1 MSYLALARKWRPRQ
15 FADVVG
21 QGPVVQALRHALDHD
36 RLHPAI
42 LLTGTRG
49 VGKTTLA
56 RIVAKGL
63 NCSEGVS
70 GTPCGVCD
78 SCREIDEGRAV
89 DMLEIDAASHTGVEN
104 IREVIENAQYSPA
117 RSRYK
122 VYLIDEVHML
132 SKGAFNALLKTLEE
146 PPPHVKFILATTDP
160 QKLPITIL
168 SRCLQFGLRR
178 MTVALIQAQLL
189 QLVAAENVVADAG
202 ALRAI
207 ARAADGS
214 MRDALSL
221 LDQTI
226 AFASGEALTEAAVD
240 TLIGNVGRSAL
251 WPVLDALLADDRPGV
266 AAQFARLEALSPD
279 YAALADELVAV
290 LQRLAVVQLLPDARN
305 EADEAELL
313 SLTERVHPEQV
324 QVLYQIAVAG
334 RRDLQWAP
342 EPRLGFEMTLLR
354 MLAFQIDDAPAPPGG
369 TAVGGGS
376 GARSGSGQP
385 RGGAGAGPDTR
396 SASAPATTATVAAQ
410 PTGVR
415 PSAAP
420 PVAEA
425 PPATSATTAPGVQNT
440 PPSAAETAAVTSG
453 SAGVL
458 AQRWRLLVERLP
470 IDGFVK
476 GLARNCVLREQS
488 GPDWQLE
495 LTVSAQYLLKP
506 DRVEALQH
514 AVVETHG
521 EPVRLVMAV
530 AEAELDDVPAQL
542 DAADVRARQAEA
554 EAAVTRDPVV
564 ASFTQQ
570 FGARVRA
577 GSIQPPAPPSVH

>member
-89 DMLEIDAASHTGVEN
+89 DMLEIDAASHTGVDN

-132 SKGAFNALLKTLEE
+132 SRGAFNALLKTLEE
-146 PPPHVKFILATTDP
+146 PPPHVKFMLATTDP

-189 QLVAAENVVADAG
+189 QLVTAEKVVADAG

-290 LQRLAVVQLLPDARN
+290 LQRLAVVQLLPDART

-313 SLTERVHPEQV
+313 SLSERVHPEQV

-369 TAVGGGS
+369 TAAGGGS
-376 GARSGSGQP
+376 GSRSGSGQP
-385 RGGAGAGPDTR
+385 RGGAAPDTR
-396 SASAPATTATVAAQ
+396 SASAPATTA
-410 PTGVR
+410 
-415 PSAAP
+415 S
-420 PVAEA
+420 
-425 PPATSATTAPGVQNT
+425 GVQNT
-440 PPSAAETAAVTSG
+440 PPPAAETASG

-476 GLARNCVLREQS
+476 GLARNCVLREQ
-488 GPDWQLE
+488 GGADWQLE

-506 DRVEALQH
+506 DRVEALQN

-542 DAADVRARQAEA
+542 DAADVRAQQAEA

>member
-132 SKGAFNALLKTLEE
+132 SRGAFNALLKTLEE

-189 QLVAAENVVADAG
+189 QLVTAENVVADAG

-290 LQRLAVVQLLPDARN
+290 LQRLAVVQLLPDART

-313 SLTERVHPEQV
+313 SLSERVHPEQV

-369 TAVGGGS
+369 TAAGGGS
-376 GARSGSGQP
+376 GSRSGSGQP
-385 RGGAGAGPDTR
+385 RGGAAADTR
-396 SASAPATTATVAAQ
+396 SASAPATTAS
-410 PTGVR
+410 GV
-415 PSAAP
+415 P
-420 PVAEA
+420 
-425 PPATSATTAPGVQNT
+425 NT
-440 PPSAAETAAVTSG
+440 PPPAAETASG

-476 GLARNCVLREQS
+476 GLARNCVLREQ
-488 GPDWQLE
+488 GGADWQLE

-506 DRVEALQH
+506 DRVEALQN

-542 DAADVRARQAEA
+542 DAADVRAQQAEA

>member
-15 FADVVG
+15 FDDVVG

-56 RIVAKGL
+56 RILAKGL

-160 QKLPITIL
+160 QKLPVTIL

-189 QLVAAENVVADAG
+189 QLATAENVTTETG

-226 AFASGEALTEAAVD
+226 AFASGGAVTEDAVD
-240 TLIGNVGRSAL
+240 TLIGHVGRSAL

-266 AAQFARLEALSPD
+266 AAQFGRLEALSPD

-313 SLTERVHPEQV
+313 ALCERVHPEQI
-324 QVLYQIAVAG
+324 QVLYQIAVNG

-342 EPRLGFEMTLLR
+342 EPRLGFEMILLR
-354 MLAFQIDDAPAPPGG
+354 MLAFQLDDAPPAAGPSSPGGSRNGSNGAGTIDHGEAAGPGPSAASSKALAAAPPP
-369 TAVGGGS
+369 AAPQV
-376 GARSGSGQP
+376 AEP
-385 RGGAGAGPDTR
+385 EPKPNPGP
-396 SASAPATTATVAAQ
+396 ALH
-410 PTGVR
+410 
-415 PSAAP
+415 AAP
-420 PVAEA
+420 PVEG
-425 PPATSATTAPGVQNT
+425 PAVQLPDT
-440 PPSAAETAAVTSG
+440 PVSD
-453 SAGVL
+453 GVL

-470 IDGFVK
+470 VDAFVK
-476 GLARNCVLREQS
+476 GLARNSVLREQTAT
-488 GPDWQLE
+488 DWRLE
-495 LTVSAQYLLKP
+495 LTPSAQYLLKA
-506 DRVEALQH
+506 DRLEALQ
-514 AVVETHG
+514 T
-521 EPVRLVMAV
+521 AV
-530 AEAELDDVPAQL
+530 ADTLGAPRRLSITVAAGELDDVPAQL
-542 DAADVRARQAEA
+542 DAADAHARQAEA

-564 ASFTQQ
+564 ASFVQQ
-570 FGARVRA
+570 FGARVRP
-577 GSIQPPAPPSVH
+577 GSIQPPASPSVH

>member
-89 DMLEIDAASHTGVEN
+89 DMLEIDAASHTGVDN

-132 SKGAFNALLKTLEE
+132 SRGAFNALLKTLEE
-146 PPPHVKFILATTDP
+146 PPPHVKFMLATTDP

-189 QLVAAENVVADAG
+189 QLVTAEKVVADAG

-290 LQRLAVVQLLPDARN
+290 LQRLAVVQLLPDART

-313 SLTERVHPEQV
+313 SLSERVHPEQV

-369 TAVGGGS
+369 TAAGGGS
-376 GARSGSGQP
+376 GSRSGSGQP
-385 RGGAGAGPDTR
+385 RGGAAPDTR
-396 SASAPATTATVAAQ
+396 SASAPATTA
-410 PTGVR
+410 
-415 PSAAP
+415 S
-420 PVAEA
+420 
-425 PPATSATTAPGVQNT
+425 GVQNT
-440 PPSAAETAAVTSG
+440 PPPAAETASG
-453 SAGVL
+453 SAGAL

-476 GLARNCVLREQS
+476 GLARNCVLREQ
-488 GPDWQLE
+488 GGADWQLE

-506 DRVEALQH
+506 DRVEALQN
-514 AVVETHG
+514 AVVDTHG

-542 DAADVRARQAEA
+542 DAADVRAQQAEA

>member
-251 WPVLDALLADDRPGV
+251 WPGLDALLADDRPGV

-369 TAVGGGS
+369 TAAGGGS

-425 PPATSATTAPGVQNT
+425 PPATSATTAPGVQNA

-458 AQRWRLLVERLP
+458 AQRWRLLVEHLP

>member
-89 DMLEIDAASHTGVEN
+89 DMLEIDAASHTGVDN

-132 SKGAFNALLKTLEE
+132 SRGAFNALLKTLEE
-146 PPPHVKFILATTDP
+146 PPPHVKFMLATTDP

-189 QLVAAENVVADAG
+189 QLVTAENVVADAG

-290 LQRLAVVQLLPDARN
+290 LQRLAVVQLLPDART

-313 SLTERVHPEQV
+313 SLSERVHPEQV

-369 TAVGGGS
+369 TAAGGGS
-376 GARSGSGQP
+376 RSRSGSGQP
-385 RGGAGAGPDTR
+385 RGGAAPDTR
-396 SASAPATTATVAAQ
+396 SASAPATPATAAAQ
-410 PTGVR
+410 PTGVSR
-415 PSAAP
+415 AP
-420 PVAEA
+420 APGVAEA
-425 PPATSATTAPGVQNT
+425 PPATPATTASGVQNT
-440 PPSAAETAAVTSG
+440 PPPAAETASG

-476 GLARNCVLREQS
+476 GLARNCVLREQ
-488 GPDWQLE
+488 GGADWQLE

-506 DRVEALQH
+506 DRVEALQN
-514 AVVETHG
+514 AVVDTHG

-542 DAADVRARQAEA
+542 DAADVRAQQAEA

>member
-132 SKGAFNALLKTLEE
+132 SRGAFNALLKTLEE

-189 QLVAAENVVADAG
+189 QLVTAEKVVADAG

-290 LQRLAVVQLLPDARN
+290 LQRLAVVQLLPDART

-313 SLTERVHPEQV
+313 SLSERVHPEQV

-369 TAVGGGS
+369 TAAGGGS
-376 GARSGSGQP
+376 GSRSGSGQP
-385 RGGAGAGPDTR
+385 RGGAAPDTR
-396 SASAPATTATVAAQ
+396 SASAPATTATAAAQ
-410 PTGVR
+410 PTGVSR
-415 PSAAP
+415 AP
-420 PVAEA
+420 APGVAEA
-425 PPATSATTAPGVQNT
+425 PPATPATTASGVQNT
-440 PPSAAETAAVTSG
+440 PPPAAETASG

-476 GLARNCVLREQS
+476 GLARNCVLREQ
-488 GPDWQLE
+488 GGADWQLE

-506 DRVEALQH
+506 DRVEALQN

-542 DAADVRARQAEA
+542 DAADVRAQQAEA

>member
-189 QLVAAENVVADAG
+189 QLVTAEKVIAETG

-221 LDQTI
+221 LDQSI
-226 AFASGEALTEAAVD
+226 AFASGEAVTEAAVD
-240 TLIGNVGRSAL
+240 TLIGHVGRSAL

-266 AAQFARLEALSPD
+266 AAQFGRLEALSPD

-313 SLTERVHPEQV
+313 AMCERVHPEQV

-354 MLAFQIDDAPAPPGG
+354 MLAFQLEDVPVPPAGPI
-369 TAVGGGS
+369 GGGS
-376 GARSGSGQP
+376 GAKGSGGESNPDRGSGSG
-385 RGGAGAGPDTR
+385 AS
-396 SASAPATTATVAAQ
+396 SASSAASVAPPATTAADRAV
-410 PTGVR
+410 PEM
-415 PSAAP
+415 
-420 PVAEA
+420 AEA
-425 PPATSATTAPGVQNT
+425 PPPARAPPPIAERSVVEEAAPVPATTASV
-440 PPSAAETAAVTSG
+440 SS
-453 SAGVL
+453 GVL

-476 GLARNCVLREQS
+476 GLARNCVLREQ
-488 GPDWQLE
+488 GEANWQLE
-495 LTVSAQYLLKP
+495 LTVSAQYLLKA
-506 DRVEALQH
+506 DRLEALQ
-514 AVVETHG
+514 T
-521 EPVRLVMAV
+521 AV
-530 AEAELDDVPAQL
+530 ADTQGESIQLKMEVAAAELDDVPAQL
-542 DAADVRARQAEA
+542 DAADARAQQAEA

-564 ASFTQQ
+564 ASFIQQ
-570 FGARVRA
+570 FGARVRP
-577 GSIQPPAPPSVH
+577 GSIQPPASPSVH

>member
-89 DMLEIDAASHTGVEN
+89 DMLEIDAASHTGVDN

-132 SKGAFNALLKTLEE
+132 SRGAFNALLKTLEE
-146 PPPHVKFILATTDP
+146 PPPHVKFMLATTDP

-189 QLVAAENVVADAG
+189 QLVTAEKVVADAG

-290 LQRLAVVQLLPDARN
+290 LQRLAVVQLLPDART

-313 SLTERVHPEQV
+313 SLSERVHPEQV

-369 TAVGGGS
+369 TAAGGGS
-376 GARSGSGQP
+376 GSRSGSGQP
-385 RGGAGAGPDTR
+385 RGGAAPDTR
-396 SASAPATTATVAAQ
+396 SASAPATTA
-410 PTGVR
+410 
-415 PSAAP
+415 S
-420 PVAEA
+420 
-425 PPATSATTAPGVQNT
+425 GVQNT
-440 PPSAAETAAVTSG
+440 PPPAAETASG

-476 GLARNCVLREQS
+476 GLARNCVLREQ
-488 GPDWQLE
+488 GGADWQLE

-506 DRVEALQH
+506 DRVEALQN
-514 AVVETHG
+514 AVVDTHG

-542 DAADVRARQAEA
+542 DAADVRAQQAEA

>member
-89 DMLEIDAASHTGVEN
+89 DMLEIDAASHTGVDN

-132 SKGAFNALLKTLEE
+132 SRGAFNALLKTLEE
-146 PPPHVKFILATTDP
+146 PPPHVKFMLATTDP

-189 QLVAAENVVADAG
+189 QLVTAEKVVADAG

-290 LQRLAVVQLLPDARN
+290 LQRLAVVQLLPDART

-313 SLTERVHPEQV
+313 SLSERVHPEQV

-369 TAVGGGS
+369 TAAGGGS
-376 GARSGSGQP
+376 GSRSGSGQP
-385 RGGAGAGPDTR
+385 RGGAAPDTR
-396 SASAPATTATVAAQ
+396 SASAPATTA
-410 PTGVR
+410 
-415 PSAAP
+415 S
-420 PVAEA
+420 
-425 PPATSATTAPGVQNT
+425 GVQNT
-440 PPSAAETAAVTSG
+440 PPPAAETASG

-476 GLARNCVLREQS
+476 GLARNCVLREQ
-488 GPDWQLE
+488 GGADWQLE

-506 DRVEALQH
+506 DRVEALQN
-514 AVVETHG
+514 AVVDTHG
-521 EPVRLVMAV
+521 EPARLVMAV

-542 DAADVRARQAEA
+542 DAADVRAQQAEA

>member
-1 MSYLALARKWRPRQ
+1 
-15 FADVVG
+15 
-21 QGPVVQALRHALDHD
+21 
-36 RLHPAI
+36 
-42 LLTGTRG
+42 
-49 VGKTTLA
+49 
-56 RIVAKGL
+56 
-63 NCSEGVS
+63 
-70 GTPCGVCD
+70 
-78 SCREIDEGRAV
+78 
-89 DMLEIDAASHTGVEN
+89 
-104 IREVIENAQYSPA
+104 
-117 RSRYK
+117 
-122 VYLIDEVHML
+122 
-132 SKGAFNALLKTLEE
+132 
-146 PPPHVKFILATTDP
+146 
-160 QKLPITIL
+160 
-168 SRCLQFGLRR
+168 

-189 QLVAAENVVADAG
+189 QLVTAEKVVADAG

-290 LQRLAVVQLLPDARN
+290 LQRLAVVQLLPDART

-313 SLTERVHPEQV
+313 SLSERVHPEQV

-369 TAVGGGS
+369 TAAGGGS
-376 GARSGSGQP
+376 GSRSGSGQP
-385 RGGAGAGPDTR
+385 RGGAAPDTR
-396 SASAPATTATVAAQ
+396 SASAPATTA
-410 PTGVR
+410 
-415 PSAAP
+415 S
-420 PVAEA
+420 
-425 PPATSATTAPGVQNT
+425 GVQNT
-440 PPSAAETAAVTSG
+440 PPPAAETASG

-476 GLARNCVLREQS
+476 GLARNCVLREQ
-488 GPDWQLE
+488 GGADWQLE

-506 DRVEALQH
+506 DRVEALQN
-514 AVVETHG
+514 AVVDTHG

-542 DAADVRARQAEA
+542 DAADVRAQQAEA

>member
-89 DMLEIDAASHTGVEN
+89 DMLEIDAASHTGVDN

-132 SKGAFNALLKTLEE
+132 SRGAFNALLKTLEE

-160 QKLPITIL
+160 QKLPVTIL

-189 QLVAAENVVADAG
+189 QLATAENVTTETG

-226 AFASGEALTEAAVD
+226 AFASGGAVTEDAVD
-240 TLIGNVGRSAL
+240 TLIGHVGHSAL
-251 WPVLDALLADDRPGV
+251 RPVLDALLADDRPGV
-266 AAQFARLEALSPD
+266 AAQFGRLEALSPD

-313 SLTERVHPEQV
+313 ALCERVHPEQV
-324 QVLYQIAVAG
+324 QVLYQIAVNG

-354 MLAFQIDDAPAPPGG
+354 MLALQLDDAPPSA
-369 TAVGGGS
+369 GGS
-376 GARSGSGQP
+376 RSGNSNAGSTNN
-385 RGGAGAGPDTR
+385 GEGAGPGP
-396 SASAPATTATVAAQ
+396 SAASSKALAAAPPPAAPQVAEPEPGPALH
-410 PTGVR
+410 
-415 PSAAP
+415 AAP
-420 PVAEA
+420 PVEG
-425 PPATSATTAPGVQNT
+425 PAVQLPDT
-440 PPSAAETAAVTSG
+440 PVSD
-453 SAGVL
+453 GVL

-470 IDGFVK
+470 VDAFVK
-476 GLARNCVLREQS
+476 GLARNSVLREQTAT
-488 GPDWQLE
+488 DWRLE
-495 LTVSAQYLLKP
+495 LTPSAQYLLKA
-506 DRVEALQH
+506 DRLEALQT
-514 AVVETHG
+514 AVIDTLG
-521 EPVRLVMAV
+521 APRRLSITV
-530 AEAELDDVPAQL
+530 AAGELDDVPAQL
-542 DAADVRARQAEA
+542 DAADAHARQAEA

-564 ASFTQQ
+564 ASFAQQ
-570 FGARVRA
+570 FGARVRP
-577 GSIQPPAPPSVH
+577 GSIQPPASPSVH

>member
-369 TAVGGGS
+369 TAAGGGS

-385 RGGAGAGPDTR
+385 RGGGAGPDTR

-506 DRVEALQH
+506 DRVEALQN

-521 EPVRLVMAV
+521 EPVRLVVAV

>member
-189 QLVAAENVVADAG
+189 QLVTAEKVVADAG

-290 LQRLAVVQLLPDARN
+290 LQRLAVVQLLPDART

-313 SLTERVHPEQV
+313 SLSERVHPEQV

-369 TAVGGGS
+369 TAAGGGS

-385 RGGAGAGPDTR
+385 RGGGAGPDTR

-476 GLARNCVLREQS
+476 GLARNCVLRKQG

-506 DRVEALQH
+506 DRVEALQN
-514 AVVETHG
+514 AVVDTHG

-542 DAADVRARQAEA
+542 DAADVRAQQAEA

>member
-132 SKGAFNALLKTLEE
+132 SRGAFNALLKTLEE
-146 PPPHVKFILATTDP
+146 PPPHVKFMLATTDP

-189 QLVAAENVVADAG
+189 QLVTAEKVVADAG

-290 LQRLAVVQLLPDARN
+290 LQRLAVVQLLPDART

-313 SLTERVHPEQV
+313 SLSERVHPEQG

-369 TAVGGGS
+369 TAAGGGS
-376 GARSGSGQP
+376 RSRSGSGQP
-385 RGGAGAGPDTR
+385 RGGAAADTR
-396 SASAPATTATVAAQ
+396 SASAPATPATAAAQ
-410 PTGVR
+410 PTGVSR
-415 PSAAP
+415 AP
-420 PVAEA
+420 APGVAEA
-425 PPATSATTAPGVQNT
+425 PPATPATTASGVQNT
-440 PPSAAETAAVTSG
+440 PPPAAETASG
-453 SAGVL
+453 SAGAL

-476 GLARNCVLREQS
+476 GLARNCVLRKQ
-488 GPDWQLE
+488 GGADWQLE

-506 DRVEALQH
+506 DRVEALQN

-542 DAADVRARQAEA
+542 DAADVRAQQAEA

>member
-132 SKGAFNALLKTLEE
+132 SRGAFNALLKTLEE

-189 QLVAAENVVADAG
+189 QLVTAENVVADAG

-290 LQRLAVVQLLPDARN
+290 LQRLAVVQLLPDART

-313 SLTERVHPEQV
+313 SLSERVHPEQV

-369 TAVGGGS
+369 TAAGGGS

-385 RGGAGAGPDTR
+385 RGGAGPDTR

-506 DRVEALQH
+506 DRVEALQN

>member
-89 DMLEIDAASHTGVEN
+89 DMLEIDAASHTGVDN

-132 SKGAFNALLKTLEE
+132 SRGAFNALLKTLEE
-146 PPPHVKFILATTDP
+146 PPPHVKFMLATTDP

-189 QLVAAENVVADAG
+189 QLVTAEKVVADAG

-290 LQRLAVVQLLPDARN
+290 LQRLAVVQLLPDART

-313 SLTERVHPEQV
+313 SLSERVHPEQV

-369 TAVGGGS
+369 TAAGGGS
-376 GARSGSGQP
+376 GSRSGSGQP
-385 RGGAGAGPDTR
+385 RGGAAPDTR
-396 SASAPATTATVAAQ
+396 SASAPATTA
-410 PTGVR
+410 
-415 PSAAP
+415 S
-420 PVAEA
+420 
-425 PPATSATTAPGVQNT
+425 GVQNT
-440 PPSAAETAAVTSG
+440 PPPAAETASG

-476 GLARNCVLREQS
+476 GLARNCVLREQ
-488 GPDWQLE
+488 GGADWQLE

-506 DRVEALQH
+506 DRVEALQN
-514 AVVETHG
+514 AVVDTHG

-530 AEAELDDVPAQL
+530 AEAALDDVPAQL
-542 DAADVRARQAEA
+542 DAADVRAQQAEA